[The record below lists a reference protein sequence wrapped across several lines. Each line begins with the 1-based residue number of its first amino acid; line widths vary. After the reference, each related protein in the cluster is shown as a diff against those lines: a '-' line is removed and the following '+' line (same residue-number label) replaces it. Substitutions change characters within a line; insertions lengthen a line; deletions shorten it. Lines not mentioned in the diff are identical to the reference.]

1 MDAQRILML
10 LRGTRAAPPG
20 LAAADA
26 DRRGTYN
33 SALQQFE
40 ELFAA
45 AKSVGPASQPLALFY
60 ALEQAGQ
67 AILAARL
74 KGRGKPAHG
83 LKVTGHDKALH
94 EVAIEPKGDGAF
106 QAVAE
111 ALAVSGISGRATL
124 GELWASLPEGGGE
137 PFNDVEYP
145 RALGLYPE
153 DRPGLAATFLM
164 TDRAAAWVFSLPD
177 DMRSVPSTE
186 QVAAVGAYLSSYP
199 SASGWESPVDGGVPG
214 MDDPAAGFG
223 IRLQW
228 RLPTASGS
236 AGERFEYLLTEVAPR
251 YDRYDRGYL
260 RPAVG
265 GGEIL
270 HPLLTWWLILY
281 ALSMFARYKPGAW
294 VKHLDVTSSPN
305 AVRLEFLLS
314 MGLESVPRLLLEALT
329 GNKQLDYR

>member
-1 MDAQRILML
+1 ML
-10 LRGTRAAPPG
+10 LRGTRASPPG
-20 LAAADA
+20 LAAGDA
-26 DRRGTYN
+26 ERRGIYN

-40 ELFAA
+40 ELAA
-45 AKSVGPASQPLALFY
+45 AARSVGPASQPLALFY

-74 KGRGKPAHG
+74 EGRGKPHHG
-83 LKVTGHDKALH
+83 LRVSGYDKALH
-94 EVAIEPKGDGAF
+94 EVAIEPKGNGAF

-124 GELWASLPEGGGE
+124 GELWASLPEGGDE
-137 PFNDVEYP
+137 PLDDVEHP

-153 DRPGLAATFLM
+153 DRPGPAATFLM
-164 TDRAAAWVFSLPD
+164 TDRAVAWLFALPEE
-177 DMRSVPSTE
+177 MRSVPSTE
-186 QVAAVGAYLSSYP
+186 QVAAVSAYLSSYP
-199 SASGWESPVDGGVPG
+199 TASGWESPIDGGIPG
-214 MDDPAAGFG
+214 MDDPSAGFG

-228 RLPTASGS
+228 RLPKASGS
-236 AGERFEYLLTEVAPR
+236 AGERFEYLLTKVAPR

-281 ALSMFARYKPGAW
+281 ALSMFARYQPGAW
-294 VKHLDVTSSPN
+294 VKHLDVASSAN
-305 AVRLEFLLS
+305 AVRHESLLS
-314 MGLESVPRLLLEALT
+314 LGLESVPRLVLEALT
-329 GNKQLDYR
+329 GSKQLDYR